1 MLILLNSVFTI
12 TSFISYQNFN
22 PYFCGNF
29 LLDKS
34 LKNTLSTLIA
44 AEGLG
49 HGYHDEWLF
58 KNLTLGI
65 NPGQRVALVGI
76 NGAGKSTLLKLLA
89 ERFSPLEGKIVK
101 NKAVKIGFLDQE
113 PSFPDG
119 YSISDFIFSL
129 ENKQQQLIKEYEELI
144 EDPNPDEK
152 TLNRLYE
159 ELSEHNAWEYEH
171 EIKTILSR
179 MGINHLQQ
187 KIDTL
192 SGGQKKRLALA
203 KLLIEDP
210 EIYVLDEPTNH
221 LDIDTIEWLEKL
233 LTSGNKTILL
243 VTHDRYFLD
252 NVCNTIVELDRGKI
266 YNYNG
271 NYAFF
276 LEKKSEREASDEST
290 FHKNKNLLKKEL
302 EWMRR
307 MPAARTVKSQS
318 RINSFYDL
326 EEKTK
331 QRSDNQKV
339 TLNVKMSRQGNK
351 ILELNHI
358 GQTFDDKKI
367 INDFSYTFKRGDRIG
382 LAGKNGTGKSTL
394 LNIITGYLNPEKGKV
409 DVGDTTVYGYYKQG
423 GLAFNEKER
432 VIDIVKSDA
441 EYIKMADG
449 QTISASA
456 LLTLFLFPP
465 KKQHGMVEKLSGG
478 EKKRLHLMKVLMQNP
493 NFLILDEPTNDLDID
508 TLNVLEEFL
517 ENFPGVLILVSHDR
531 YLLDKMSEQ
540 LFIMEGDG
548 GVSIYSGNY
557 SEYRISLDTAKDNP
571 AQKKTKIEE
580 PVSSTS
586 AKKLSFKEQKELDEI
601 EETVAEKEN
610 EIEELTMKLNAVE
623 TSDYLKIQEISL
635 EIEKLNKQL
644 EGIMER
650 WVELSEKTN

>member
-1 MLILLNSVFTI
+1 M
-12 TSFISYQNFN
+12 
-22 PYFCGNF
+22 
-29 LLDKS
+29 
-34 LKNTLSTLIA
+34 STLIA

-49 HGYHDEWLF
+49 HAYHDEWLF

-65 NPGQRVALVGI
+65 QAGQRVALVGI

-89 ERFSPLEGKIVK
+89 ERFNPLEGKIVK
-101 NKAVKIGFLDQE
+101 NKSVKIGFLDQE
-113 PSFPDG
+113 PTFPDG

-144 EDPNPDEK
+144 EDPNPDEH

-233 LTSGNKTILL
+233 LTTGNKTILL

-266 YNYNG
+266 YNYSG

-290 FHKNKNLLKKEL
+290 FQKNKNLLKKEL

-307 MPAARTVKSQS
+307 MPQARGTKSQS
-318 RINSFYDL
+318 RITAYYDL
-326 EEKTK
+326 DEKTK
-331 QRSDNQKV
+331 QRSDNQTV
-339 TLNVKMSRQGNK
+339 TLNMKMSRQGNK
-351 ILELNHI
+351 ILELDHI
-358 GQTFDDKKI
+358 AKSFDDKKI
-367 INDFSYTFKRGDRIG
+367 INDFTYTFKRGDRIG
-382 LAGKNGTGKSTL
+382 LAGKNGTGKSTF
-394 LNIITGYLNPEKGKV
+394 LNLVTGNLQPDKGT
-409 DVGDTTVYGYYKQG
+409 VGTGETTIYGYYKQG
-423 GLAFNEKER
+423 GLAFNGKER

-449 QTISASA
+449 STISASQ

-478 EKKRLHLMKVLMQNP
+478 EKKRLHLMKVLMMNP

-508 TLNVLEEFL
+508 TLNVLEDFL
-517 ENFPGVLILVSHDR
+517 ENFPGVLMLVSHDR

-548 GVSIYSGNY
+548 VVNIYNGNY
-557 SEYRISLDTAKDNP
+557 SEYRTSLEAEKNKETKTTKAPEVSKSAP
-571 AQKKTKIEE
+571 A
-580 PVSSTS
+580 PS
-586 AKKLSFKEQKELDEI
+586 KKLTYKEQKELED
-601 EETVAEKEN
+601 AEVSIAELEN
-610 EIEELTMKLNAVE
+610 KIADLTASLLKIDSAE
-623 TSDYLKIQEISL
+623 YLKMQEVNQLIAAHQ
-635 EIEKLNKQL
+635 KQL
-644 EGIMER
+644 DALTER
-650 WVELSEKTN
+650 WLELSEKTN

>member
-1 MLILLNSVFTI
+1 M
-12 TSFISYQNFN
+12 
-22 PYFCGNF
+22 
-29 LLDKS
+29 
-34 LKNTLSTLIA
+34 STLIA
-44 AEGLG
+44 VEGLG

-65 NPGQRVALVGI
+65 NSGQRVALVGI

-89 ERFSPLEGKIVK
+89 ERFPPLEGKIVK
-101 NKAVKIGFLDQE
+101 NKSVKIGFLDQE
-113 PSFPDG
+113 PQFNEG

-129 ENKQQQLIKEYEELI
+129 DNKQQQLIKEYEELI

-152 TLNRLYE
+152 KLNRLYE

-179 MGINHLQQ
+179 MGITHLQQ
-187 KIDTL
+187 KIATL

-210 EIYVLDEPTNH
+210 EILVLDEPTNH

-233 LTSGNKTILL
+233 LTTGQKTILL

-266 YNYNG
+266 FNYNG
-271 NYAFF
+271 NYAYF
-276 LEKKSEREASDEST
+276 LEKKAEREALDAT
-290 FHKNKNLLKKEL
+290 VLHKNQQLLKKEL

-307 MPAARTVKSQS
+307 MPQARATKSQA
-318 RINSFYDL
+318 RIDAFYDL

-331 QRSDNQKV
+331 KKSDNQSI
-339 TLNVKMSRQGNK
+339 TLKVKMSRQGGK
-351 ILELNHI
+351 IIELDHI
-358 GQTFDDKKI
+358 KQSFDGRPI
-367 INDFSYTFKRGDRIG
+367 INDFTYTFKKADRIG

-394 LNIITGYLNPEKGKV
+394 LNIITGNLTPEGGKV
-409 DVGDTTVYGYYKQG
+409 DTGETTVFGYYKQG
-423 GLAFNEKER
+423 GLAFDPKER

-449 QTISASA
+449 STITASQ

-517 ENFPGVLILVSHDR
+517 ENFPGVLMLVSHDR
-531 YLLDKMSEQ
+531 YLLDKMSDQ
-540 LFIMEGDG
+540 LFIMEDE
-548 GVSIYSGNY
+548 GVVKIYNGNY
-557 SEYRISLDTAKDNP
+557 SEYRLSLEQPKVKNEAKPNP
-571 AQKKTKIEE
+571 NPTPATEAAPIK
-580 PVSSTS
+580 ST
-586 AKKLSFKEQKELDEI
+586 KKLSFKEQRALEDAEKGMEETEAKIKKLTESLTSIESSDYIQIQEVSQEIENLKSKLDEY
-601 EETVAEKEN
+601 
-610 EIEELTMKLNAVE
+610 TMLW
-623 TSDYLKIQEISL
+623 L
-635 EIEKLNKQL
+635 
-644 EGIMER
+644 
-650 WVELSEKTN
+650 ELSE

>member
-1 MLILLNSVFTI
+1 
-12 TSFISYQNFN
+12 
-22 PYFCGNF
+22 
-29 LLDKS
+29 
-34 LKNTLSTLIA
+34 LSTLIA

-65 NPGQRVALVGI
+65 NSGQRVALVGI

-89 ERFSPLEGKIVK
+89 ERFPPLEGKIVK

-113 PSFPDG
+113 PQFTEG
-119 YSISDFIFSL
+119 FSISDHIFSL

-144 EDPNPDEK
+144 ENPNPDEK

-171 EIKTILSR
+171 EIKTILNR
-179 MGINHLQQ
+179 MGITHLQQ
-187 KIDTL
+187 KISTL

-210 EIYVLDEPTNH
+210 EILVLDEPTNH

-233 LTSGNKTILL
+233 LTTGQKTILL

-266 YNYNG
+266 FNYNG
-271 NYAFF
+271 NYAYF
-276 LEKKSEREASDEST
+276 LEKKSEREALDAT
-290 FHKNKNLLKKEL
+290 VLHKNQQLLKKEL

-307 MPAARTVKSQS
+307 MPQARATKSNA
-318 RINSFYDL
+318 RINAFYDL

-331 QRSDNQKV
+331 KKTDNQSIN
-339 TLNVKMSRQGNK
+339 LQMKMSRQGGK
-351 ILELNHI
+351 IIELEHVKKA
-358 GQTFDDKKI
+358 FDGRPI
-367 INDFSYTFKRGDRIG
+367 INDFSYTFKKGDRIG

-394 LNIITGYLNPEKGKV
+394 LNIITSQLQPDAGKV
-409 DVGDTTVYGYYKQG
+409 DTGETTVFGYYKQG
-423 GLAFNEKER
+423 GLTFDPKER

-449 QTISASA
+449 SVITASA

-478 EKKRLHLMKVLMQNP
+478 EKKRLNLMKVLMQNP

-517 ENFPGVLILVSHDR
+517 ENFPGILMLVSHDR
-531 YLLDKMSEQ
+531 YLLDKMSDQ
-540 LFIMEGDG
+540 LFIMEGE
-548 GVSIYSGNY
+548 GVVKIYNGNY
-557 SEYRISLDTAKDNP
+557 SEYRLSLEQPKAK
-571 AQKKTKIEE
+571 AETKKTPAPTTEQ
-580 PVSSTS
+580 VSVK
-586 AKKLSFKEQKELDEI
+586 AIKKLSFKEQKELEDSEKGI
-601 EETVAEKEN
+601 AETENKIALLNESLVKIDAADYVKIQEVSN
-610 EIEELTMKLNAVE
+610 EIESLQAKLDEFTM
-623 TSDYLKIQEISL
+623 
-635 EIEKLNKQL
+635 
-644 EGIMER
+644 R
-650 WVELSEKTN
+650 WLELSE

>member
-1 MLILLNSVFTI
+1 
-12 TSFISYQNFN
+12 
-22 PYFCGNF
+22 
-29 LLDKS
+29 
-34 LKNTLSTLIA
+34 LSTLIA

-65 NPGQRVALVGI
+65 NSGQRVALVGI

-89 ERFSPLEGKIVK
+89 ERFPPLEGKIVK

-113 PSFPDG
+113 PQFTEG
-119 YSISDFIFSL
+119 FSISDHIFSL

-171 EIKTILSR
+171 EIKTILNR
-179 MGINHLQQ
+179 MGITHLQQ
-187 KIDTL
+187 KISTL

-210 EIYVLDEPTNH
+210 EILVLDEPTNH
-221 LDIDTIEWLEKL
+221 LDIDTLEWLEKL
-233 LTSGNKTILL
+233 LTTGQKTILL

-266 YNYNG
+266 FNYNG
-271 NYAFF
+271 NYAYY
-276 LEKKSEREASDEST
+276 LEKKSEREALDAT
-290 FHKNKNLLKKEL
+290 VQHKNQQLLKKEL

-307 MPAARTVKSQS
+307 MPQARGTKSNA
-318 RINSFYDL
+318 RINAFYDL

-331 QRSDNQKV
+331 KKSDNQ
-339 TLNVKMSRQGNK
+339 TINLQMKMSRQGGK
-351 ILELNHI
+351 IIELEHI
-358 GQTFDDKKI
+358 AKSFDGRPI
-367 INDFSYTFKRGDRIG
+367 INDFSYTFKKGDRIG

-394 LNIITGYLNPEKGKV
+394 LNIITSQLKADAGSV
-409 DVGDTTVYGYYKQG
+409 DTGETTVFGYYKQG
-423 GLAFNEKER
+423 GLTFDPKER

-449 QTISASA
+449 SVITASA

-478 EKKRLHLMKVLMQNP
+478 EKKRLNLMKVLMQNP

-517 ENFPGVLILVSHDR
+517 ENFPGILMLVSHDR
-531 YLLDKMSEQ
+531 YLLDKMSDQ
-540 LFIMEGDG
+540 LFIMEGE
-548 GVSIYSGNY
+548 GVVKIYNGNY
-557 SEYRISLDTAKDNP
+557 SEYRLSLDQPKVKTDS
-571 AQKKTKIEE
+571 KKTTVTAIEQV
-580 PVSSTS
+580 PVK
-586 AKKLSFKEQKELDEI
+586 AVKKLSFKEQKELDESEKGMADTENKI
-601 EETVAEKEN
+601 AELTESIN
-610 EIEELTMKLNAVE
+610 EIDA
-623 TSDYLKIQEISL
+623 SDYVKIQEVSN
-635 EIEKLNKQL
+635 EIEKLKQKL
-644 EGIMER
+644 DDYTMR
-650 WVELSEKTN
+650 WLELSE

>member
-1 MLILLNSVFTI
+1 M
-12 TSFISYQNFN
+12 
-22 PYFCGNF
+22 
-29 LLDKS
+29 
-34 LKNTLSTLIA
+34 STLIA
-44 AEGLG
+44 AESLG

-65 NPGQRVALVGI
+65 NSGQRVALVGI

-89 ERFSPLEGKIVK
+89 ERFPPLEGKIVK
-101 NKAVKIGFLDQE
+101 NKSVKIGFLDQE
-113 PSFPDG
+113 PQFNEG

-144 EDPNPDEK
+144 ENPNPDEK

-179 MGINHLQQ
+179 MGITHLQQ
-187 KIDTL
+187 KIATL

-210 EIYVLDEPTNH
+210 EILVLDEPTNH

-233 LTSGNKTILL
+233 LTTGQKTILL

-266 YNYNG
+266 FNYNG
-271 NYAFF
+271 NYAYF
-276 LEKKSEREASDEST
+276 LEKKAEREALDAT
-290 FHKNKNLLKKEL
+290 VLHKNQQLLKKEL

-307 MPAARTVKSQS
+307 MPQARATKSQA
-318 RINSFYDL
+318 RIDAFYDL

-331 QRSDNQKV
+331 KKADTGNI
-339 TLNVKMSRQGNK
+339 TLKVKMSRQGGK
-351 ILELNHI
+351 IIELHNVK
-358 GQTFDDKKI
+358 QNFEDRSI
-367 INDFSYTFKRGDRIG
+367 INDFSYTFKKADRIG

-394 LNIITGYLNPEKGKV
+394 LNIITGYLTPEGGKVEKGE
-409 DVGDTTVYGYYKQG
+409 TTVFGYYKQG
-423 GLAFNEKER
+423 GLSFDPKER

-449 QTISASA
+449 STITASQ

-517 ENFPGVLILVSHDR
+517 ENFPGVLMLVSHDR
-531 YLLDKMSEQ
+531 YLLDKMSDQ
-540 LFIMEGDG
+540 LFIMEGE
-548 GVSIYSGNY
+548 GVVTVYNGNY
-557 SEYRISLDTAKDNP
+557 SEYRLSLEQP
-571 AQKKTKIEE
+571 KKAETKKPVNTPTE
-580 PVSSTS
+580 PVSQPTKTS
-586 AKKLSFKEQKELDEI
+586 KKLSFKEQKEL
-601 EETVAEKEN
+601 EESEKGISEAEDKIADLNKEL
-610 EIEELTMKLNAVE
+610 ILVDS
-623 TSDYLKIQEISL
+623 SDYKKIQELST
-635 EIEKLNKQL
+635 EIEKQQAKLD
-644 EGIMER
+644 EYTMR
-650 WVELSEKTN
+650 WLELSE

>member
-1 MLILLNSVFTI
+1 M
-12 TSFISYQNFN
+12 
-22 PYFCGNF
+22 
-29 LLDKS
+29 
-34 LKNTLSTLIA
+34 STLIA

-65 NPGQRVALVGI
+65 NSGQRVALVGI

-89 ERFSPLEGKIVK
+89 ERFPPLEGKIVK
-101 NKAVKIGFLDQE
+101 NKSVKIGFLDQE
-113 PSFPDG
+113 PQFTEG
-119 YSISDFIFSL
+119 FSISDHIFSL

-144 EDPNPDEK
+144 ENPNPDEK

-171 EIKTILSR
+171 EIKTILNR
-179 MGINHLQQ
+179 MGITHLQQ
-187 KIDTL
+187 KISTL

-210 EIYVLDEPTNH
+210 EILVLDEPTNH

-233 LTSGNKTILL
+233 LTTGQKTILL

-266 YNYNG
+266 FNYNG
-271 NYAFF
+271 NYAYY
-276 LEKKSEREASDEST
+276 LEKKSEREALDAT
-290 FHKNKNLLKKEL
+290 VQHKNQQLLKKEL

-307 MPAARTVKSQS
+307 MPQARGTKSNA
-318 RINSFYDL
+318 RINAFYDL

-331 QRSDNQKV
+331 KKSDNQ
-339 TLNVKMSRQGNK
+339 TINLQMKMSRQGGK
-351 ILELNHI
+351 IIEIEHI
-358 GQTFDDKKI
+358 AKSFDGRPI
-367 INDFSYTFKRGDRIG
+367 INDFSYTFKKGDRIG

-394 LNIITGYLNPEKGKV
+394 LNIITSQLKPDAGTV
-409 DVGDTTVYGYYKQG
+409 DTGETTVFGYYKQG
-423 GLAFNEKER
+423 GLTFDPKER

-449 QTISASA
+449 SVITASA

-478 EKKRLHLMKVLMQNP
+478 EKKRLNLMKVLMLNP

-517 ENFPGVLILVSHDR
+517 ENFPGILMLVSHDR
-531 YLLDKMSEQ
+531 YLLDKMSDQ
-540 LFIMEGDG
+540 LFIMEGE
-548 GVSIYSGNY
+548 GVVKIYNGKY
-557 SEYRISLDTAKDNP
+557 SEYRLSLDQPKLKTEV
-571 AQKKTKIEE
+571 KKTTVNVVEQA
-580 PVSSTS
+580 PVK
-586 AKKLSFKEQKELDEI
+586 AVKKLSFKEQKELDES
-601 EETVAEKEN
+601 EKGMADTEN
-610 EIEELTMKLNAVE
+610 KIAELTESL
-623 TSDYLKIQEISL
+623 LKIDAFDYVRIKEISDQ
-635 EIEKLNKQL
+635 IESLKQKLDDYT
-644 EGIMER
+644 MR
-650 WVELSEKTN
+650 WLELSE

>member
-1 MLILLNSVFTI
+1 M
-12 TSFISYQNFN
+12 
-22 PYFCGNF
+22 
-29 LLDKS
+29 
-34 LKNTLSTLIA
+34 STLIA

-65 NPGQRVALVGI
+65 NTGQRVALVGI

-89 ERFSPLEGKIVK
+89 ERFPPLEGKIVK

-113 PSFPDG
+113 PQFTEG
-119 YSISDFIFSL
+119 FSISDHIFSL

-171 EIKTILSR
+171 EIKTILNR
-179 MGINHLQQ
+179 MGITHLQQ
-187 KIDTL
+187 KIATL

-210 EIYVLDEPTNH
+210 EILVLDEPTNH

-233 LTSGNKTILL
+233 LTTGQKTILL

-266 YNYNG
+266 FNYSG
-271 NYAFF
+271 NYAYF
-276 LEKKSEREASDEST
+276 LEKKAEREALDAT
-290 FHKNKNLLKKEL
+290 VLHKNQQLLKKEL
-302 EWMRR
+302 DWIRR
-307 MPAARTVKSQS
+307 MPQARATKSQA
-318 RINSFYDL
+318 RIDAFYDL

-331 QRSDNQKV
+331 KKSDNQSV
-339 TLNVKMSRQGNK
+339 TLKMKMSRQGGK
-351 ILELNHI
+351 IIELEHVK
-358 GQTFDDKKI
+358 QSFDGRPI
-367 INDFSYTFKRGDRIG
+367 INDFSYTFKKGDRIG

-394 LNIITGYLNPEKGKV
+394 LNIITSNLKPEGGKV
-409 DVGDTTVYGYYKQG
+409 DTGETTVFGYYKQG
-423 GLAFNEKER
+423 GLTFDPKER

-449 QTISASA
+449 SVITASA

-478 EKKRLHLMKVLMQNP
+478 EKKRLNLMKVLMQNP

-517 ENFPGVLILVSHDR
+517 ENFPGILMLVSHDR
-531 YLLDKMSEQ
+531 YLLDKMSDQ
-540 LFIMEGDG
+540 LFIMEGE
-548 GVSIYSGNY
+548 GVVKIYNGNY
-557 SEYRISLDTAKDNP
+557 SEYRLSLEQPKVKTETKKSP
-571 AQKKTKIEE
+571 A
-580 PVSSTS
+580 PVVEQ
-586 AKKLSFKEQKELDEI
+586 APVKAVKKLSFKEQKELEDSEKGM
-601 EETVAEKEN
+601 EETETKIAD
-610 EIEELTMKLNAVE
+610 LTKTLNSIDA
-623 TSDYLKIQEISL
+623 TDYVKIQEISN
-635 EIEKLNKQL
+635 EIENLQSKLD
-644 EGIMER
+644 EYTMR
-650 WVELSEKTN
+650 WLELSE

>member
-1 MLILLNSVFTI
+1 
-12 TSFISYQNFN
+12 
-22 PYFCGNF
+22 
-29 LLDKS
+29 
-34 LKNTLSTLIA
+34 LSTLIA

-65 NPGQRVALVGI
+65 NSGQRVALVGI

-89 ERFSPLEGKIVK
+89 ERFPPLEGKIVK

-113 PSFPDG
+113 PQFTEG
-119 YSISDFIFSL
+119 FSISDHIFSL

-171 EIKTILSR
+171 EIKTILNR
-179 MGINHLQQ
+179 MGITHLQQ
-187 KIDTL
+187 KIATL

-210 EIYVLDEPTNH
+210 EILVLDEPTNH

-233 LTSGNKTILL
+233 LTTGQKTILL

-266 YNYNG
+266 FNYNG
-271 NYAFF
+271 NYAYY
-276 LEKKSEREASDEST
+276 LEKKSEREALDAT
-290 FHKNKNLLKKEL
+290 VQHKNQQLLKKEL

-307 MPAARTVKSQS
+307 MPQARATKSNA
-318 RINSFYDL
+318 RINAFYDL
-326 EEKTK
+326 EEKTRK
-331 QRSDNQKV
+331 KSDNQ
-339 TLNVKMSRQGNK
+339 TINLQMKMSRQGGK
-351 ILELNHI
+351 IIEIGHI
-358 GQTFDDKKI
+358 AKSFDGRPI
-367 INDFSYTFKRGDRIG
+367 INDFSYTFKKGDRIG

-394 LNIITGYLNPEKGKV
+394 LNIITSQLAPDAGTV
-409 DVGDTTVYGYYKQG
+409 DTGETTVFGYYKQG
-423 GLAFNEKER
+423 GLTFDPKER

-449 QTISASA
+449 SVITASA

-478 EKKRLHLMKVLMQNP
+478 EKKRLNLMKVLMQNP

-517 ENFPGVLILVSHDR
+517 ENFPGILMLVSHDR
-531 YLLDKMSEQ
+531 YLLDKMSDQ
-540 LFIMEGDG
+540 LFIMEGE
-548 GVSIYSGNY
+548 GVVKIYNGNY
-557 SEYRISLDTAKDNP
+557 SEYRLSLEQPKVKTEA
-571 AQKKTKIEE
+571 KKTFTPIAAEAPIK
-580 PVSSTS
+580 S
-586 AKKLSFKEQKELDEI
+586 AKKLSFKEQKELNECEKGMTDTEQKI
-601 EETVAEKEN
+601 AKLSQSLLKVA
-610 EIEELTMKLNAVE
+610 A
-623 TSDYLKIQEISL
+623 SDYVKIQEISDD
-635 EIEKLNKQL
+635 IEKLKIKQDDYT
-644 EGIMER
+644 MR
-650 WVELSEKTN
+650 WLELSE

>member
-1 MLILLNSVFTI
+1 M
-12 TSFISYQNFN
+12 
-22 PYFCGNF
+22 
-29 LLDKS
+29 
-34 LKNTLSTLIA
+34 STLIA

-49 HGYHDEWLF
+49 HGYHQEWLF

-65 NPGQRVALVGI
+65 NAGQRVALVGI

-89 ERFSPLEGKIVK
+89 ERFEPLEGKIVK
-101 NKAVKIGFLDQE
+101 NKSVKIGFLDQE
-113 PSFPDG
+113 PVFPEG
-119 YSISDFIFSL
+119 YSISDFIFSMD
-129 ENKQQQLIKEYEELI
+129 NKQQQLIREYEELI
-144 EDPNPDEK
+144 EQEHPNEEM
-152 TLNRLYE
+152 LNHLYG

-171 EIKTILSR
+171 QIKTILSR

-187 KIDTL
+187 KINTL

-233 LTSGNKTILL
+233 LTTGSKTILL

-266 YNYNG
+266 FNYNG
-271 NYAFF
+271 NYAYF
-276 LEKKSEREASDEST
+276 LEKKAEREAADEST
-290 FHKNKNLLKKEL
+290 FQKNKNLLKKEL

-307 MPAARTVKSQS
+307 MPAARTTKSRS
-318 RINSFYDL
+318 RIDAFYDL

-331 QRSDNQKV
+331 QRADNKQV
-339 TLNVKMSRQGNK
+339 TLNVKMSRQGSK
-351 ILELNHI
+351 ILELEHI
-358 GQTFDDKKI
+358 AQSFGDKKI

-394 LNIITGYLNPEKGKV
+394 LNIITNHLQPEKGKV
-409 DVGDTTVYGYYKQG
+409 DIGETTVYGYYKQG

-465 KKQHGMVEKLSGG
+465 KKQHGLVEKLSGG

-548 GVSIYSGNY
+548 EVTIYNGNY
-557 SEYRISLDTAKDNP
+557 SEHRLSLEVAKDATP
-571 AQKKTKIEE
+571 KKTKQENI
-580 PVSSTS
+580 PAPIAVV
-586 AKKLSFKEQKELDEI
+586 AKKLSFKEQKELEDIEQEMAKKESRIAELTKTLDEI
-601 EETVAEKEN
+601 NSA
-610 EIEELTMKLNAVE
+610 
-623 TSDYLKIQEISL
+623 DYLKIQEVSQTIAKIN
-635 EIEKLNKQL
+635 EELNPL
-644 EGIMER
+644 MER
-650 WVELSEKTN
+650 WIELSEKTN

>member
-1 MLILLNSVFTI
+1 M
-12 TSFISYQNFN
+12 
-22 PYFCGNF
+22 
-29 LLDKS
+29 
-34 LKNTLSTLIA
+34 STLIA

-65 NPGQRVALVGI
+65 NSGQRVALVGI

-89 ERFSPLEGKIVK
+89 ERFPPLEGKIVK

-113 PSFPDG
+113 PQFTEG
-119 YSISDFIFSL
+119 FSISDHIFSL

-144 EDPNPDEK
+144 ENPNPDEK

-171 EIKTILSR
+171 EIKTILNR
-179 MGINHLQQ
+179 MGITHLQQ
-187 KIDTL
+187 KISTL

-210 EIYVLDEPTNH
+210 EILVLDEPTNH

-233 LTSGNKTILL
+233 LTTGQKTILL

-266 YNYNG
+266 FNYNG
-271 NYAFF
+271 NYAYY
-276 LEKKSEREASDEST
+276 LEKKSEREALDAT
-290 FHKNKNLLKKEL
+290 VQHKNQQLLKKEL

-307 MPAARTVKSQS
+307 MPQARGTKSNA
-318 RINSFYDL
+318 RINAFYDL

-331 QRSDNQKV
+331 KKSDNQ
-339 TLNVKMSRQGNK
+339 TINLQMKMSRQGGK
-351 ILELNHI
+351 IIEIDHI
-358 GQTFDDKKI
+358 AKAFDGRPI
-367 INDFSYTFKRGDRIG
+367 INDFSYTFKKGDRIG

-394 LNIITGYLNPEKGKV
+394 LNIITSQLSPDAGTV
-409 DVGDTTVYGYYKQG
+409 DTGETTVFGYYKQG
-423 GLAFNEKER
+423 GLTFDPKER

-449 QTISASA
+449 SVITASA

-478 EKKRLHLMKVLMQNP
+478 EKKRLNLMKVLMQNP

-517 ENFPGVLILVSHDR
+517 ENFPGILMLVSHDR
-531 YLLDKMSEQ
+531 YLLDKMSDQ
-540 LFIMEGDG
+540 LFIMEGE
-548 GVSIYSGNY
+548 GVVKIYNGNY
-557 SEYRISLDTAKDNP
+557 SEYRLSLDQPKIKTEV
-571 AQKKTKIEE
+571 KKPVTTDIEQA
-580 PVSSTS
+580 PVKA
-586 AKKLSFKEQKELDEI
+586 AKKLSFKEQKELDDSEKGMN
-601 EETVAEKEN
+601 ETEN
-610 EIEELTMKLNAVE
+610 KIAELTGSLLKIDA
-623 TSDYLKIQEISL
+623 SDYVKIQEVSD
-635 EIEKLNKQL
+635 EIEKLKL
-644 EGIMER
+644 KLDEFTMR
-650 WVELSEKTN
+650 WLELSE

>member
-1 MLILLNSVFTI
+1 
-12 TSFISYQNFN
+12 
-22 PYFCGNF
+22 
-29 LLDKS
+29 
-34 LKNTLSTLIA
+34 LSTLIA
-44 AEGLG
+44 AENLG
-49 HGYHDEWLF
+49 HAYHDEWLF

-65 NPGQRVALVGI
+65 QTGQRVALVGI

-101 NKAVKIGFLDQE
+101 NKSTKIGFLDQE
-113 PSFPDG
+113 PSFTEG

-152 TLNRLYE
+152 KLNRLYE

-179 MGINHLQQ
+179 MGITHLNQQ
-187 KIDTL
+187 ISTL

-233 LTSGNKTILL
+233 LTSGNKTLLL

-271 NYAFF
+271 NYAYF
-276 LEKKSEREASDEST
+276 LEKKSEREMADEST

-307 MPAARTVKSQS
+307 MPQARGTKSQA
-318 RINSFYDL
+318 RIDAFYDL
-326 EEKTK
+326 DAKTK

-351 ILELNHI
+351 ILELDHI
-358 GQTFDDKKI
+358 GQSFDGKTI
-367 INDFSYTFKRGDRIG
+367 IEDFSYTFKRADRIG

-394 LNIITGYLNPEKGKV
+394 LNIITGYLTPEKGTV
-409 DVGDTTVYGYYKQG
+409 STGETTVYGYYKQG

-449 QTISASA
+449 QTISASQ

-517 ENFPGVLILVSHDR
+517 ENFPGILILVSHDR

-540 LFIMEGDG
+540 LFILEGNG
-548 GVSIYSGNY
+548 KVNIYNGNY
-557 SEYRISLDTAKDNP
+557 SEYRLSLDNP
-571 AQKKTKIEE
+571 KEKVETRLKEAEPAPT
-580 PVSSTS
+580 PVSA
-586 AKKLSFKEQKELDEI
+586 AKKLSFKEQREL
-601 EETVAEKEN
+601 ETLEARITEVESA
-610 EIEELTMKLNAVE
+610 IAELTNKLVE
-623 TSDYLKIQEISL
+623 MNSADYLALQNTTKSIEMLNTELEEIT
-635 EIEKLNKQL
+635 
-644 EGIMER
+644 ER
-650 WVELSEKTN
+650 WLMLSEK

>member
-1 MLILLNSVFTI
+1 
-12 TSFISYQNFN
+12 
-22 PYFCGNF
+22 
-29 LLDKS
+29 
-34 LKNTLSTLIA
+34 LSTLIA

-65 NPGQRVALVGI
+65 NSGQRVALVGI

-89 ERFSPLEGKIVK
+89 ERFPPLEGKIVK

-113 PSFPDG
+113 PQFTEG
-119 YSISDFIFSL
+119 FSISDHIFSL

-171 EIKTILSR
+171 EIKTILNR
-179 MGINHLQQ
+179 MGITHLQQ
-187 KIDTL
+187 KISTL

-210 EIYVLDEPTNH
+210 EILVLDEPTNH

-233 LTSGNKTILL
+233 LTTGQKTILL

-266 YNYNG
+266 FNYNG
-271 NYAFF
+271 NYAYY
-276 LEKKSEREASDEST
+276 LEKKSEREALDAT
-290 FHKNKNLLKKEL
+290 VLHKNQQLLKKEL

-307 MPAARTVKSQS
+307 MPQARGTKSNA
-318 RINSFYDL
+318 RINAFYDL
-326 EEKTK
+326 EEKSK
-331 QRSDNQKV
+331 KKSDNQSIN
-339 TLNVKMSRQGNK
+339 LQMKMSRQGGK
-351 ILELNHI
+351 IIEIEHI
-358 GQTFDDKKI
+358 KKAFDGRPI
-367 INDFSYTFKRGDRIG
+367 INDFSYTFKKGDRIG

-394 LNIITGYLNPEKGKV
+394 LNIITSQLKPDAGKV
-409 DVGDTTVYGYYKQG
+409 DTGDTTVFGYYKQG
-423 GLAFNEKER
+423 GLTFDPKER

-449 QTISASA
+449 SVITASA

-478 EKKRLHLMKVLMQNP
+478 EKKRLNLMKVLMQNP

-517 ENFPGVLILVSHDR
+517 ENFPGILMLVSHDR
-531 YLLDKMSEQ
+531 YLLDKMSDQ
-540 LFIMEGDG
+540 LFIMEGE
-548 GVSIYSGNY
+548 GVVKIYNGNY
-557 SEYRISLDTAKDNP
+557 SEYRLSLEQPKVKAET
-571 AQKKTKIEE
+571 KKTPA
-580 PVSSTS
+580 PVVEQTPIKAS
-586 AKKLSFKEQKELDEI
+586 KKLSFKEQKEL
-601 EETVAEKEN
+601 EESEKGIAETEN
-610 EIEELTMKLNAVE
+610 KIASLNESLVKIDAA
-623 TSDYLKIQEISL
+623 DYVKIQEVSNEVEL
-635 EIEKLNKQL
+635 LQAKLDEL
-644 EGIMER
+644 TLR
-650 WVELSEKTN
+650 WLELSE

>member
-1 MLILLNSVFTI
+1 M
-12 TSFISYQNFN
+12 
-22 PYFCGNF
+22 
-29 LLDKS
+29 
-34 LKNTLSTLIA
+34 STLIA

-144 EDPNPDEK
+144 EDPNPDENK
-152 TLNRLYE
+152 LNRLYE

-187 KIDTL
+187 KISTL

-302 EWMRR
+302 EWMRK

-318 RINSFYDL
+318 RVNSFYEL

-331 QRSDNQKV
+331 QRSDNQQV

-367 INDFSYTFKRGDRIG
+367 INDFTYVFKRGDRIG

-394 LNIITGYLNPEKGKV
+394 LNIITGFLQPEKGNV

-548 GVSIYSGNY
+548 NVSIYNGNY
-557 SEYRISLDTAKDNP
+557 SEYRISLDNPKESPTKKATAEV
-571 AQKKTKIEE
+571 QKITA
-580 PVSSTS
+580 PS
-586 AKKLSFKEQKELDEI
+586 KKLSFKEQKELDEI

-610 EIEELTMKLNAVE
+610 EIEDLTKILNAVE
-623 TSDYLKIQEISL
+623 GANYSKIQEVSDEIS
-635 EIEKLNKQL
+635 KLNKDL
-644 EGIMER
+644 ENIMER
-650 WVELSEKTN
+650 WVELSEKTK

>member
-1 MLILLNSVFTI
+1 M
-12 TSFISYQNFN
+12 
-22 PYFCGNF
+22 
-29 LLDKS
+29 
-34 LKNTLSTLIA
+34 STLIA
-44 AEGLG
+44 AENLG
-49 HGYHDEWLF
+49 HAYHDEWLF

-65 NPGQRVALVGI
+65 QTGQRVALVGI

-101 NKAVKIGFLDQE
+101 NKSVKIGFLDQE
-113 PSFPDG
+113 PSFTEG

-152 TLNRLYE
+152 KLNRLYE

-179 MGINHLQQ
+179 MGITHLQQ
-187 KIDTL
+187 QISTL

-233 LTSGNKTILL
+233 LTTGNKTLLL

-271 NYAFF
+271 NYAYF
-276 LEKKSEREASDEST
+276 LEKKSEREAADEST
-290 FHKNKNLLKKEL
+290 FQKNKNLLKKEL

-307 MPAARTVKSQS
+307 MPAARTTKSQS
-318 RINSFYDL
+318 RIDAFYDL
-326 EEKTK
+326 DAKTK
-331 QRSDNQKV
+331 QRTDNQKV

-351 ILELNHI
+351 ILELDHI
-358 GQTFDDKKI
+358 GQSFDGKSI
-367 INDFSYTFKRGDRIG
+367 INDFSYTFKRADRIG

-394 LNIITGYLNPEKGKV
+394 LNIITGFLKPEHGKV
-409 DVGDTTVYGYYKQG
+409 NTGETTVYGYYKQG

-449 QTISASA
+449 QTISASQ

-540 LFIMEGDG
+540 LFIMEGNG
-548 GVSIYSGNY
+548 HVAIYNGNY
-557 SEYRISLDTAKDNP
+557 SEYRISLDTPKEKPESKKQNP
-571 AQKKTKIEE
+571 A
-580 PVSSTS
+580 SSTPS
-586 AKKLSFKEQKELDEI
+586 VPAKKLSYNEQREL
-601 EETVAEKEN
+601 EEAESRITELEN
-610 EIEELTMKLNAVE
+610 EISSLTTSLSKIDSANYIELQRITEEIKTLTIA
-623 TSDYLKIQEISL
+623 L
-635 EIEKLNKQL
+635 EKVT
-644 EGIMER
+644 ER
-650 WVELSEKTN
+650 WLDLSEKE

>member
-1 MLILLNSVFTI
+1 M
-12 TSFISYQNFN
+12 
-22 PYFCGNF
+22 
-29 LLDKS
+29 
-34 LKNTLSTLIA
+34 STLIA

-49 HGYHDEWLF
+49 HGYHQEWLF

-65 NPGQRVALVGI
+65 NSGQRVALVGI

-89 ERFSPLEGKIVK
+89 ERFEPLEGKIVK
-101 NKAVKIGFLDQE
+101 NKSVKIGFLDQE
-113 PSFPDG
+113 PVFPDG
-119 YSISDFIFSL
+119 YSISDFIFSMD
-129 ENKQQQLIKEYEELI
+129 NKQQQLIREYEELI
-144 EDPNPDEK
+144 EQEHPNEEK
-152 TLNRLYE
+152 LNHLYG

-171 EIKTILSR
+171 QIKTILSR
-179 MGINHLQQ
+179 MGIDHLQQ
-187 KIDTL
+187 KINTL

-233 LTSGNKTILL
+233 LTTGSKTILL

-266 YNYNG
+266 FNYNG
-271 NYAFF
+271 NYAYF
-276 LEKKSEREASDEST
+276 LEKKAEREAADEST
-290 FHKNKNLLKKEL
+290 FQKNKNLLKKEL

-307 MPAARTVKSQS
+307 MPAARTTKSRS
-318 RINSFYDL
+318 RIDAFYDL

-331 QRSDNQKV
+331 QRSDNKQV
-339 TLNVKMSRQGNK
+339 TLNVKMSRQGGK
-351 ILELNHI
+351 ILELEHI
-358 GQTFDDKKI
+358 AQSFGEKKI
-367 INDFSYTFKRGDRIG
+367 INDFTYTFKRGDRIG

-394 LNIITGYLNPEKGKV
+394 LNIITNNLKPEKGTV
-409 DVGDTTVYGYYKQG
+409 DIGETTVYGYYKQG

-441 EYIKMADG
+441 EFIKMADG

-465 KKQHGMVEKLSGG
+465 KKQHGLVEKLSGG

-548 GVSIYSGNY
+548 EVTIYNGNY
-557 SEYRISLDTAKDNP
+557 SEHRLSLETAKDATP
-571 AQKKTKIEE
+571 KKTKQETA
-580 PVSSTS
+580 PAPATPT
-586 AKKLSFKEQKELDEI
+586 KKLSFKEQKELEDTELAM
-601 EETVAEKEN
+601 AEKEN
-610 EIEELTMKLNAVE
+610 KIAELTQTLNNIDS
-623 TSDYLKIQEISL
+623 TDYLKIQEISA
-635 EIEKLNKQL
+635 EIEKLNEQMNQH
-644 EGIMER
+644 MER
-650 WVELSEKTN
+650 WIELSEKTN

>member
-1 MLILLNSVFTI
+1 M
-12 TSFISYQNFN
+12 
-22 PYFCGNF
+22 
-29 LLDKS
+29 
-34 LKNTLSTLIA
+34 STLIA
-44 AEGLG
+44 AENLG
-49 HGYHDEWLF
+49 HAYHDEWLF

-65 NPGQRVALVGI
+65 QPGQRVALVGI

-89 ERFSPLEGKIVK
+89 ERFNPLEGKIVK
-101 NKAVKIGFLDQE
+101 NKSVKIGFLDQE
-113 PSFPDG
+113 PTFPDG
-119 YSISDFIFSL
+119 HSISDFIFSTD
-129 ENKQQQLIKEYEELI
+129 NKQQQLIKEYEELI

-152 TLNRLYE
+152 KLNRLYE

-179 MGINHLQQ
+179 MGITHLQQ
-187 KIDTL
+187 QISTL

-271 NYAFF
+271 NYAYF
-276 LEKKSEREASDEST
+276 LEKKSEREMADEST
-290 FHKNKNLLKKEL
+290 FQKNKNLLKKEL

-307 MPAARTVKSQS
+307 MPAARTTKSQS
-318 RINSFYDL
+318 RIDAFYDL
-326 EEKTK
+326 ESKTK
-331 QRSDNQKV
+331 QRSDNQSV
-339 TLNVKMSRQGNK
+339 TLNVKMARQGNK
-351 ILELNHI
+351 ILELDHI
-358 GQTFDDKKI
+358 GQSFDGKPI
-367 INDFSYTFKRGDRIG
+367 INDFSYTFKRADRIG

-394 LNIITGYLNPEKGKV
+394 LNIITGYLTPEKGKV
-409 DVGDTTVYGYYKQG
+409 STGETTVYGYYKQG

-449 QTISASA
+449 QTISASQ

-540 LFIMEGDG
+540 LFIMEGNG
-548 GVSIYSGNY
+548 EVGIYNGNY
-557 SEYRISLDTAKDNP
+557 SEYRISLETPKEKAPVKTKEVP
-571 AQKKTKIEE
+571 AQNTAAT
-580 PVSSTS
+580 P
-586 AKKLSFKEQKELDEI
+586 AKKLSFKEQKELEDSEAKI
-601 EETVAEKEN
+601 AELE
-610 EIEELTMKLNAVE
+610 A
-623 TSDYLKIQEISL
+623 KIQELSNSL
-635 EIEKLNKQL
+635 LTIDNADYTKIQEVSKSIEGLNQEL
-644 EGIMER
+644 EQVTER
-650 WVELSEKTN
+650 WLTLSEQ

>member
-1 MLILLNSVFTI
+1 M
-12 TSFISYQNFN
+12 
-22 PYFCGNF
+22 
-29 LLDKS
+29 
-34 LKNTLSTLIA
+34 STLIA

-65 NPGQRVALVGI
+65 NSGQRVALVGI

-89 ERFSPLEGKIVK
+89 ERFPPLEGKIVK

-113 PSFPDG
+113 PQFTEG
-119 YSISDFIFSL
+119 FSISDHIFSL

-144 EDPNPDEK
+144 ENPNPDEK

-171 EIKTILSR
+171 EIKTILNR
-179 MGINHLQQ
+179 MGITHLQQ
-187 KIDTL
+187 KISTL

-210 EIYVLDEPTNH
+210 EILVLDEPTNH

-233 LTSGNKTILL
+233 LTTGQKTILL

-271 NYAFF
+271 NYAYF
-276 LEKKSEREASDEST
+276 LEKKSEREALDAT
-290 FHKNKNLLKKEL
+290 VLHKNQQLLKKEL

-307 MPAARTVKSQS
+307 MPQARGTKSNA
-318 RINSFYDL
+318 RINAFYDL
-326 EEKTK
+326 EEKSK
-331 QRSDNQKV
+331 KKSDNQSIN
-339 TLNVKMSRQGNK
+339 LQMKMSRQGGK
-351 ILELNHI
+351 IIEVDHI
-358 GQTFDDKKI
+358 KKAFDGRPI
-367 INDFSYTFKRGDRIG
+367 INDFSYTFKKGDRIG

-394 LNIITGYLNPEKGKV
+394 LNIITSQLKPDAGKV
-409 DVGDTTVYGYYKQG
+409 DTGDTTVFGYYKQG
-423 GLAFNEKER
+423 GLTFDPKER

-449 QTISASA
+449 SVITASA

-478 EKKRLHLMKVLMQNP
+478 EKKRLNLMKVLMQNP

-517 ENFPGVLILVSHDR
+517 ENFPGILMLVSHDR
-531 YLLDKMSEQ
+531 YLLDKMSDQ
-540 LFIMEGDG
+540 LFIMEGE
-548 GVSIYSGNY
+548 GVVKIYNGNY
-557 SEYRISLDTAKDNP
+557 SEYRLSLEQPKTKLET
-571 AQKKTKIEE
+571 KKTPA
-580 PVSSTS
+580 PVVEQAPIKTV
-586 AKKLSFKEQKELDEI
+586 KKLSFKEQKELEDSEKGI
-601 EETVAEKEN
+601 AETEKKIALLN
-610 EIEELTMKLNAVE
+610 ESLVKIDAT
-623 TSDYLKIQEISL
+623 DYVKIQEISS
-635 EIEKLNKQL
+635 EIETLQSKLD
-644 EGIMER
+644 EYTMR
-650 WVELSEKTN
+650 WLELSE

>member
-1 MLILLNSVFTI
+1 
-12 TSFISYQNFN
+12 
-22 PYFCGNF
+22 
-29 LLDKS
+29 
-34 LKNTLSTLIA
+34 LSTLIA

-65 NPGQRVALVGI
+65 NSGQRVALVGI

-89 ERFSPLEGKIVK
+89 ERFPPLEGKIVK

-113 PSFPDG
+113 PQFTEG
-119 YSISDFIFSL
+119 FSISDHIFSL

-144 EDPNPDEK
+144 ENPNPDEK

-171 EIKTILSR
+171 EIKTILNR
-179 MGINHLQQ
+179 MGITHLQQ
-187 KIDTL
+187 KISTL

-210 EIYVLDEPTNH
+210 EILVLDEPTNH

-233 LTSGNKTILL
+233 LTTGQKTILL

-266 YNYNG
+266 FNYNG
-271 NYAFF
+271 NYAYF
-276 LEKKSEREASDEST
+276 LEKKSEREALDAT
-290 FHKNKNLLKKEL
+290 VLHKNQQLLKKEL

-307 MPAARTVKSQS
+307 MPQARATKSNA
-318 RINSFYDL
+318 RINAFYDL

-331 QRSDNQKV
+331 KKTDNQSIN
-339 TLNVKMSRQGNK
+339 LQMKMSRQGGK
-351 ILELNHI
+351 IIELEHV
-358 GQTFDDKKI
+358 QKAFDGRPI
-367 INDFSYTFKRGDRIG
+367 INDFSYTFKKGDRIG

-394 LNIITGYLNPEKGKV
+394 LNIITSHLKPDAGIV
-409 DVGDTTVYGYYKQG
+409 DTGETTVFGYYKQG
-423 GLAFNEKER
+423 GLTFDPKER

-449 QTISASA
+449 SVITASA

-478 EKKRLHLMKVLMQNP
+478 EKKRLNLMKVLMQNP

-517 ENFPGVLILVSHDR
+517 ENFPGILMLVSHDR
-531 YLLDKMSEQ
+531 YLLDKMSDQ
-540 LFIMEGDG
+540 LFIMEGE
-548 GVSIYSGNY
+548 GVVKIYNGNY
-557 SEYRISLDTAKDNP
+557 SEYRLSLEQPKVKTET
-571 AQKKTKIEE
+571 KKTPAPTVEQAPIK
-580 PVSSTS
+580 S
-586 AKKLSFKEQKELDEI
+586 AKKLSFKEQKELEDSEKGI
-601 EETVAEKEN
+601 AETEN
-610 EIEELTMKLNAVE
+610 KIALLNESLVKIDAA
-623 TSDYLKIQEISL
+623 DYVKIQEISA
-635 EIEKLNKQL
+635 EIELLQAKLDDFT
-644 EGIMER
+644 MR
-650 WVELSEKTN
+650 WLELSE

>member
-1 MLILLNSVFTI
+1 M
-12 TSFISYQNFN
+12 
-22 PYFCGNF
+22 
-29 LLDKS
+29 
-34 LKNTLSTLIA
+34 STLIA

-65 NPGQRVALVGI
+65 NSGQRVALVGI

-89 ERFSPLEGKIVK
+89 ERFPPLEGKIVK

-113 PSFPDG
+113 PQFTEG
-119 YSISDFIFSL
+119 FSISDHIFSL

-171 EIKTILSR
+171 EIKTILNR
-179 MGINHLQQ
+179 MGITHLQQ
-187 KIDTL
+187 KISTL

-210 EIYVLDEPTNH
+210 EILVLDEPTNH

-233 LTSGNKTILL
+233 LTTGQKTILL

-252 NVCNTIVELDRGKI
+252 NVCNTIVELDRGRI

-271 NYAFF
+271 NYAYF
-276 LEKKSEREASDEST
+276 LEKKSEREALDAT
-290 FHKNKNLLKKEL
+290 VLHKNQQLLKKEL

-307 MPAARTVKSQS
+307 MPQARGTKSNA
-318 RINSFYDL
+318 RINAFYDL
-326 EEKTK
+326 EEKSK
-331 QRSDNQKV
+331 KKSDNQSIN
-339 TLNVKMSRQGNK
+339 LQMKMSRQGGK
-351 ILELNHI
+351 IIEVEHI
-358 GQTFDDKKI
+358 KKAFDGRPI
-367 INDFSYTFKRGDRIG
+367 INDFSYTFKKGDRIG

-394 LNIITGYLNPEKGKV
+394 LNIITIQLKPDAGKV
-409 DVGDTTVYGYYKQG
+409 DTGETTVFGYYKQG
-423 GLAFNEKER
+423 GLTFDPKER

-449 QTISASA
+449 SVITASA

-478 EKKRLHLMKVLMQNP
+478 EKKRLNLMKVLMQNP

-517 ENFPGVLILVSHDR
+517 ENFPGILMLVSHDR
-531 YLLDKMSEQ
+531 YLLDKMSDQ
-540 LFIMEGDG
+540 LFIMEGE
-548 GVSIYSGNY
+548 GVVKIYNGNY
-557 SEYRISLDTAKDNP
+557 SEYRLSLEQP
-571 AQKKTKIEE
+571 KTKVETKKSPA
-580 PVSSTS
+580 PVVEQAPIKTV
-586 AKKLSFKEQKELDEI
+586 KKLSFKEQKELEDSEKGI
-601 EETVAEKEN
+601 AETEKKIALLNESLVKIDATDYVKIQELSN
-610 EIEELTMKLNAVE
+610 EIETLQSKLDEYTM
-623 TSDYLKIQEISL
+623 
-635 EIEKLNKQL
+635 
-644 EGIMER
+644 R
-650 WVELSEKTN
+650 WLELSE

>member
-1 MLILLNSVFTI
+1 
-12 TSFISYQNFN
+12 
-22 PYFCGNF
+22 
-29 LLDKS
+29 
-34 LKNTLSTLIA
+34 LSTLIA

-65 NPGQRVALVGI
+65 NSGQRVALVGI

-89 ERFSPLEGKIVK
+89 ERFPPLEGKIVK

-113 PSFPDG
+113 PQFNEG

-144 EDPNPDEK
+144 ENPNPDEK

-171 EIKTILSR
+171 EIKTILNR
-179 MGINHLQQ
+179 MGITHLQQ
-187 KIDTL
+187 KISTL

-210 EIYVLDEPTNH
+210 EILVLDEPTNH

-233 LTSGNKTILL
+233 LTTGQKTILL

-266 YNYNG
+266 FNYNG
-271 NYAFF
+271 NYAYY
-276 LEKKSEREASDEST
+276 LEKKSEREALDAT
-290 FHKNKNLLKKEL
+290 VLHKNQQLLKKEL

-307 MPAARTVKSQS
+307 MPQARGTKSNA
-318 RINSFYDL
+318 RINAFYDL
-326 EEKTK
+326 EEKSKKKT
-331 QRSDNQKV
+331 DNQ
-339 TLNVKMSRQGNK
+339 TINLQMKMSRQGGK
-351 ILELNHI
+351 IIEVEHI
-358 GQTFDDKKI
+358 AKSFDGRPI
-367 INDFSYTFKRGDRIG
+367 INDFSYTFKKGDRIG

-394 LNIITGYLNPEKGKV
+394 LNIITSQLTPDTGKV
-409 DVGDTTVYGYYKQG
+409 DTGETTVFGYYKQG
-423 GLAFNEKER
+423 GLTFDPKER

-449 QTISASA
+449 SVITASA

-478 EKKRLHLMKVLMQNP
+478 EKKRLNLMKVLMQNP

-517 ENFPGVLILVSHDR
+517 ENFPGILMLVSHDR
-531 YLLDKMSEQ
+531 YLLDKMSDQ
-540 LFIMEGDG
+540 LFIMEGE
-548 GVSIYSGNY
+548 GVVKIYNGNY
-557 SEYRISLDTAKDNP
+557 SEYRLSLEQPKVKSEN
-571 AQKKTKIEE
+571 KKEVQTPTEQA
-580 PVSSTS
+580 PVK
-586 AKKLSFKEQKELDEI
+586 AVKKLSFKEQKELDD
-601 EETVAEKEN
+601 AEKAMEATEA
-610 EIEELTMKLNAVE
+610 EIGKLTNSLNNVE
-623 TSDYLKIQEISL
+623 SSDYIKIQEISS
-635 EIEKLNKQL
+635 EIEKLKAKL
-644 EGIMER
+644 DDLTLR
-650 WVELSEKTN
+650 WMELSE

>member
-1 MLILLNSVFTI
+1 M
-12 TSFISYQNFN
+12 
-22 PYFCGNF
+22 
-29 LLDKS
+29 
-34 LKNTLSTLIA
+34 STLIA

-65 NPGQRVALVGI
+65 NSGQRVALVGI

-89 ERFSPLEGKIVK
+89 ERFPPLEGKIVK

-113 PSFPDG
+113 PQFTEG
-119 YSISDFIFSL
+119 FSISDHIFSL

-144 EDPNPDEK
+144 ENPNPDEK

-171 EIKTILSR
+171 EIKTILNR
-179 MGINHLQQ
+179 MGITHLQQ
-187 KIDTL
+187 KISTL

-210 EIYVLDEPTNH
+210 EILVLDEPTNH

-233 LTSGNKTILL
+233 LTTGQKTILL

-266 YNYNG
+266 FNYNG
-271 NYAFF
+271 NYAYF
-276 LEKKSEREASDEST
+276 LEKKSEREALDAT
-290 FHKNKNLLKKEL
+290 VLHKNQQLLKKEL

-307 MPAARTVKSQS
+307 MPQARATKSNA
-318 RINSFYDL
+318 RINAFYDL

-331 QRSDNQKV
+331 KKTDNQSIN
-339 TLNVKMSRQGNK
+339 LQMKMSRQGGK
-351 ILELNHI
+351 IIELEHV
-358 GQTFDDKKI
+358 QKAFDGRPI
-367 INDFSYTFKRGDRIG
+367 INDFSYTFKKGDRIG

-394 LNIITGYLNPEKGKV
+394 LNIITSHLKPDAGIV
-409 DVGDTTVYGYYKQG
+409 DTGETTVFGYYKQG
-423 GLAFNEKER
+423 GLTFDPKER

-449 QTISASA
+449 SVITASA

-478 EKKRLHLMKVLMQNP
+478 EKKRLNLMKVLMQNP

-517 ENFPGVLILVSHDR
+517 ENFPGILMLVSHDR
-531 YLLDKMSEQ
+531 YLLDKMSDQ
-540 LFIMEGDG
+540 LFIMEGE
-548 GVSIYSGNY
+548 GVVKIYNGNY
-557 SEYRISLDTAKDNP
+557 SEYRLSLEQPKVKTET
-571 AQKKTKIEE
+571 KKTPAPTVEQAPIK
-580 PVSSTS
+580 S
-586 AKKLSFKEQKELDEI
+586 AKKLSFKEQKELEDSEKGI
-601 EETVAEKEN
+601 AETEN
-610 EIEELTMKLNAVE
+610 KIALLNESLVKIDAA
-623 TSDYLKIQEISL
+623 DYVKIQEISA
-635 EIEKLNKQL
+635 EIELLQAKLDDFT
-644 EGIMER
+644 MR
-650 WVELSEKTN
+650 WLELSE